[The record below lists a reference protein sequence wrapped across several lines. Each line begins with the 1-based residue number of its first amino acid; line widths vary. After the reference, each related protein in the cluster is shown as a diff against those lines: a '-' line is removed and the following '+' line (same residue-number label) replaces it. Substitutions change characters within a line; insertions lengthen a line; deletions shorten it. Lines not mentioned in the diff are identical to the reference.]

1 MNRDGYGIEYDIEND
16 GKQKIEGYWLKDKLI
31 RRNCEFDVDNNQ
43 MIEYAE
49 NNDENGKY
57 VQKKTGYLLDEASG
71 TAIRESE
78 WEIVLKNKE
87 GID

>member
-49 NNDENGKY
+49 SNDENGKY